1 MGARLESKLNTQTLI
16 SPSSKGMKYLD
27 EPIIFSMKLITF
39 EGNKQCKNEHKC
51 LWVSHNVGYVLEG
64 V

>member
-51 LWVSHNVGYVLEG
+51 L
-64 V
+64 